1 MASSRIKGITVEI
14 GGDTV
19 GLQNALK
26 EVNTRT
32 KEVQTELKDVERLLK
47 FDPNNVELLAQRQQ
61 LLTEAIQSTTD
72 KLNQLKSAEAQVQ
85 AQFERGEISQEQYRG
100 FRRELQQTEQQ
111 LNGYQQALVDMD
123 AEQGRVEQG
132 TRNLET
138 LFQATG
144 TSVQNYANVIGQ
156 RLVRAIQDGTATS
169 RDLEYAFQ
177 RIGRDAIGANG
188 DIERLRTTLQS
199 VDNGNSIQ
207 NIRND
212 LQQLQTEAQETA
224 ESVEGIGV
232 ELENVAGAL
241 VAGGGIAGAV
251 SQALDMSS
259 LDTKIDITFEVPEES
274 KQSVKEAVLGIEA
287 YGLDAEE
294 ALEGVRRQWA
304 LNKDASDEV
313 NASISKGAATI
324 AKNFA
329 GVDFVELIQET
340 NEVAAALKISNE
352 EALALTDALLKAGFP
367 PEQLDTLSE
376 YGQQMKD
383 IGFNTAEIQAI
394 FEAGVN
400 TKTWNIDNLNDGVK
414 EARLQMSTFGYE
426 IPKALQPL
434 LEQAG
439 MSEKKFQEW
448 GKAVA
453 AGGEE
458 GSKAMSEVA
467 TWLDSIDNKE
477 LKNELATK
485 VFGTKWEDQ
494 GQNMIAVFQGV
505 STATDQTNDNLN
517 SLYETMGKTNADP
530 MVELQQAFTNVKL
543 ALAPLL
549 TEVTKVITKIAEWI
563 SQNPELAATITAIV
577 TAIGILVGIF
587 MSLAPLIAGIQA
599 ALPILQAAF
608 AALSGPIGIVIAVI
622 TALIALGVLLY
633 KNWDEISAK
642 AVEVW
647 GAITEWFSQT
657 WETIKQGF
665 SVTWEALKI
674 YLSTTWESI
683 KENAANVWNG
693 IKEFFLTWWDEILA
707 AFGGPIGILVYL
719 IASNWDTIKNTTS
732 EVWNGIKTFFI
743 ETWDGIKNTVTTIVN
758 TVTSFI
764 SEKWNN
770 IKTNTSTIFNTVKTT
785 ISNIWGEIKTWLSTT
800 AENIK
805 TTVAEK
811 FEALR
816 GAIQEKLFAVKT
828 KVIEIWNEISTWLS
842 TKAEGIK
849 NTVKEKFEGLKT
861 GVQEKL
867 LAVKSKIEEIWGQAK
882 SFLEDINLL
891 DIGKNIIQ
899 GLIDGITGKA
909 SDVYTKIAE
918 IANNIKDKFTGL
930 FDINSPSRVFKGYG
944 INLNEGLIQGIQA
957 TSAKLNKAV
966 ENVYGSISNSAQR
979 MMDGSGPGSSVTST
993 IDQSKKMYNTINI
1006 STNTDS
1012 TRSTERMLRRLAYE
1026 F

>member
-14 GGDTV
+14 GGDTI
-19 GLQNALK
+19 GLQNALRD
-26 EVNTRT
+26 VNNRT
-32 KEVQTELKDVERLLK
+32 KEVQQELKDVERLLK

-111 LNGYQQALVDMD
+111 LNGYQQALADMD
-123 AEQGRVEQG
+123 VEQQRVEQG
-132 TRNLET
+132 TRTLQT
-138 LFQATG
+138 LFDATG
-144 TSVQNYANVIGQ
+144 TSVENYANVIGQ

-188 DIERLRTTLQS
+188 DIERLRTSLQS

-207 NIRND
+207 NVRND

-313 NASISKGAATI
+313 NASISKGAAAI

-352 EALALTDALLKAGFP
+352 EALALTNALLKAGFP

-383 IGFNTAEIQAI
+383 IGFTTAEIQAI

-414 EARLQMSTFGYE
+414 EARLQMATFG
-426 IPKALQPL
+426 
-434 LEQAG
+434 LEVDENLG
-439 MSEKKFQEW
+439 KLVEKSGISSKQFQDW
-448 GKAVA
+448 GKSVA
-453 AGGEE
+453 EGGEK

-467 TWLDSIDNKE
+467 TWLDGIEDKT

-505 STATDQTNDNLN
+505 ATASDQTNDNIN
-517 SLYETMGKTNADP
+517 GLYETMGKTNADP
-530 MVELQQAFTNVKL
+530 MVELQHAINNVKIAAEPTL
-543 ALAPLL
+543 Q
-549 TEVTKVITKIAEWI
+549 VIADIISKIANWI
-563 SQNPELAATITAIV
+563 AENPKLAATIATIV
-577 TAIGILVGIF
+577 SAIGILMGIF
-587 MSLAPLIAGIQA
+587 MALAPIITSVATMATALGVSIGAVSIPILAVIAGIA
-599 ALPILQAAF
+599 
-608 AALSGPIGIVIAVI
+608 
-622 TALIALGVLLY
+622 ALIAIGVLLY
-633 KNWDEISAK
+633 KNWDEIVAKAKELWSKVHETWEQFKLGTQLAFEAIKQLASSKIEEMKTAVSEKVTALRDKVSEMWTSAK
-642 AVEVW
+642 
-647 GAITEWFSQT
+647 T
-657 WETIKQGF
+657 K
-665 SVTWEALKI
+665 
-674 YLSTTWESI
+674 
-683 KENAANVWNG
+683 
-693 IKEFFLTWWDEILA
+693 
-707 AFGGPIGILVYL
+707 
-719 IASNWDTIKNTTS
+719 
-732 EVWNGIKTFFI
+732 
-743 ETWDGIKNTVTTIVN
+743 
-758 TVTSFI
+758 
-764 SEKWNN
+764 
-770 IKTNTSTIFNTVKTT
+770 
-785 ISNIWGEIKTWLSTT
+785 T
-800 AENIK
+800 AEIVESLR
-805 TTVAEK
+805 TIAGGK

-816 GAIQEKLFAVKT
+816 TLVGEKMRLARDKISELWSSAKTKTGELVEGLKNIARSKFENLRTAVQEKMSAVKT
-828 KVIEIWNEISTWLS
+828 KV
-842 TKAEGIK
+842 
-849 NTVKEKFEGLKT
+849 
-861 GVQEKL
+861 
-867 LAVKSKIEEIWGQAK
+867 EEIWKKAQG
-882 SFLEDINLL
+882 FLENINLL
-891 DIGKNIIQ
+891 SIGKDIIQ
-899 GLIDGITGKA
+899 GLISGLAGKA
-909 SDVYTKIAE
+909 GDIYAKVGE
-918 IANNIKDKFTGL
+918 IAGKIKSKFTGL
-930 FDINSPSRVFKGYG
+930 FDIHSPSRVFKEYG
-944 INLNEGLIQGIQA
+944 FNMNEGLIQGLQSSA
-957 TSAKLNKAV
+957 TQLYNAV
-966 ENVYGSISNSAQR
+966 DGVYGHLSNSAQS
-979 MMDGSGPGSSVTST
+979 MMQLDQAKVNPVISQSGSGPVTF
-993 IDQSKKMYNTINI
+993 NF
-1006 STNTDS
+1006 
-1012 TRSTERMLRRLAYE
+1012 ERMLEGAIFNVREDADIDRIAEKLYQKQRRAARSMGVVRK
-1026 F
+1026 

>member
-1 MASSRIKGITVEI
+1 M
-14 GGDTV
+14 
-19 GLQNALK
+19 
-26 EVNTRT
+26 
-32 KEVQTELKDVERLLK
+32 
-47 FDPNNVELLAQRQQ
+47 
-61 LLTEAIQSTTD
+61 LTEAIQSTTD

-111 LNGYQQALVDMD
+111 LNGYQQALIDMD

-144 TSVQNYANVIGQ
+144 TSVENYANVIGQ

-199 VDNGNSIQ
+199 LDNGNSIQ

-313 NASISKGAATI
+313 NTSISKGAAAI

-505 STATDQTNDNLN
+505 SEASDQTNDNLN
-517 SLYETMGKTNADP
+517 GLYETMGKTNADP
-530 MVELQQAFTNVKL
+530 MVELQHAINNVKIAAEPTL
-543 ALAPLL
+543 Q
-549 TEVTKVITKIAEWI
+549 VIADIISKISNWIAE
-563 SQNPELAATITAIV
+563 NPKLAATIATIV
-577 TAIGILVGIF
+577 SAIGILVGIF
-587 MSLAPLIAGIQA
+587 MALAPIITSIATMATALGVSIGAVSVPILAVIAGIA
-599 ALPILQAAF
+599 
-608 AALSGPIGIVIAVI
+608 
-622 TALIALGVLLY
+622 ALIAIGVLLY
-633 KNWDEISAK
+633 QNWDEISAK

-683 KENAANVWNG
+683 KETAANVWNG

-732 EVWNGIKTFFI
+732 EVWNGIKTFFK

-770 IKTNTSTIFNTVKTT
+770 IKTNTSTIFNSVKTT

-800 AENIK
+800 VENIK
-805 TTVAEK
+805 TTVTEK

-828 KVIEIWNEISTWLS
+828 KVIEIWNEISTWLF

-882 SFLEDINLL
+882 SFLEDIDLM

-979 MMDGSGPGSSVTST
+979 MMNGSGSGSSVTST